1 MSKRKII
8 FSIFILIYFTSYHA
22 LAQQNGTHSC
32 YEKIKNYDL
41 SIVFN
46 PDSITDDGFEKY
58 KRPEILGYIGNNFQR
73 FQIHFTSFI
82 KSKTNPYEYRVS
94 GKTKVKDNI
103 NSFTGT
109 VTVFDA
115 NFDNS
120 SLMNDLGFPKYKASY
135 ITSKVLLY
143 EDKSQPNAGYIKG
156 DLSTDIYFDDIGQVH
171 YHSLILV
178 SDSYSNNQFKGQWT
192 SYKNGKS
199 KKCNWGDFRIPES
212 NGLDGGTGEFMPM
225 EKYLDYGWRNYYTI
239 QIGSSDDAKRIAAE
253 RIEYDKW
260 WK

>member
-8 FSIFILIYFTSYHA
+8 ISIFILMCFTSYNA
-22 LAQQNGTHSC
+22 LAQQNGTNSC
-32 YEKIKNYDL
+32 YKKIKNFDL

-58 KRPEILGYIGNNFQR
+58 KRPEILGYIGTNFQR

-82 KSKTNPYEYRVS
+82 KSQTNPYEYRVS

-109 VTVFDA
+109 VTIFDA

-120 SLMNDLGFPKYKASY
+120 SLMKDLGFPKFKAGY
-135 ITSKVLLY
+135 LTSKVLLY
-143 EDKSQPNAGYIKG
+143 EDKSQPNSGYIKG
-156 DLSTDIYFDDIGQVH
+156 DLSTDIYFDDKGQIH
-171 YHSLILV
+171 YHSLLLV
-178 SDSYSNNQFKGQWT
+178 SDSYSNNQFTGKWT
-192 SYKNGKS
+192 SYKTGKS

-225 EKYLDYGWRNYYTI
+225 EKYLDYGWRNYYNLK
-239 QIGSSDDAKRIAAE
+239 IGFNDDAKRIAAE
-253 RIEYDKW
+253 RIEYDEW